1 MGRCSPK
8 DKPESPSFG
17 FRVSRIELEP
27 ETLNPELETIF
38 RLLPSGFIPRGM
50 TRRE

>member
-38 RLLPSGFIPRGM
+38 CLLPFRVHPSGDDSP
-50 TRRE
+50 